1 MAKKSGSEH
10 STDLIKREI
19 DRSRGRLSRDVSG
32 LRYELDIPRK
42 FRRSFREQT
51 SLWVGAAV
59 AVGAILVYLPRS
71 RKTVHVEVDPGGKEK
86 KKKILETGFLLGA
99 LRIAAPL
106 LKPFVLNF
114 VKNKMRGEPAS
125 FARGPRKW

>member
-1 MAKKSGSEH
+1 MAKKSGSEQ
-10 STDLIKREI
+10 SPDLIKREI
-19 DRSRGRLSRDVSG
+19 ERSRARLARDVSG
-32 LRYELDIPRK
+32 LRYELDIPAK

-51 SLWVGAAV
+51 ILWVAAAV

-71 RKTVHVEVDPGGKEK
+71 RKTVYVDVDRSGK
-86 KKKILETGFLLGA
+86 KKNKILESGLLLGA

-106 LKPFVLNF
+106 LKPVVLNF
-114 VKNKMRGEPAS
+114 VKSKMRGEPAS